1 MPAAVGVRPLGYHG
15 ASGLSTKEGHVHG
28 ASQKYDD
35 LRRRLEN
42 LGSVLVAYSGGVDS
56 TFLAFAAHACLG
68 ERTLAV
74 LGVSAT
80 VPTSELEDA
89 RATAEVLGLRL
100 HEVATHELA
109 DPRFQANPHDRC
121 YYCKS
126 ELFSVLGETASAYG
140 MEWIADGTNA
150 DDLNDHRPG
159 RRAAAA
165 YGVLSPL
172 LDSGLGKEE
181 IRLLSRDLGLP
192 TWDKPAMACLS
203 SRIPY
208 GSQITPLMLE
218 RVASA
223 EAACRRLGLRQVR
236 VRAHGEV
243 ARVEV
248 DSSEMEQAF
257 ALRRELARGVKAA
270 GFLFVAQDLEGYR
283 SGSFDL
289 ARTGSSSQD
298 Q

>member
-1 MPAAVGVRPLGYHG
+1 M
-15 ASGLSTKEGHVHG
+15 HG

-35 LRRRLEN
+35 LRRLLES

-56 TFLAFAAHACLG
+56 TFLGFAAHACLG
-68 ERTLAV
+68 ERSLAV

-80 VPTSELEDA
+80 VPTSEMEDA

-100 HEVATHELA
+100 REVDTHELT

-126 ELFSVLGETASAYG
+126 ELFRVLGETASAYG
-140 MEWIADGTNA
+140 MEWVADGTNA
-150 DDLNDHRPG
+150 DDLNDYRPG

-172 LDSGLGKEE
+172 LDCGLRKDE

-208 GSQITPLMLE
+208 GSRITQLMLE

-270 GFLFVAQDLEGYR
+270 GFVYVAQDLEGYR
-283 SGSFDL
+283 SGSFDRL
-289 ARTGSSSQD
+289 FDGSTG
-298 Q
+298 

>member
-1 MPAAVGVRPLGYHG
+1 LY
-15 ASGLSTKEGHVHG
+15 S

-35 LRRRLEN
+35 LRRRLEG

-56 TFLAFAAHACLG
+56 TFLAFAARACLG
-68 ERTLAV
+68 ERSMAV
-74 LGVSAT
+74 LGVSHT
-80 VPTSELEDA
+80 VPKSELEDA

-100 HEVATHELA
+100 LEVDTHELA
-109 DPRFQANPHDRC
+109 DPHFQANPHDRC

-126 ELFSVLGETASAYG
+126 ELFSVLSETASAYG

-159 RRAAAA
+159 RRAAEAF
-165 YGVLSPL
+165 GVLSPL
-172 LDSGLGKEE
+172 LDSGLCKED

-208 GSQITPLMLE
+208 GSTITRLMLE

-223 EAACRRLGLRQVR
+223 EAACRSLGLRQVR

-248 DSSEMEQAF
+248 DPSEMERAF
-257 ALRRELARGVKAA
+257 ALRKELALGVKAA

-283 SGSFDL
+283 SGSFDH
-289 ARTGSSSQD
+289 APIGSRSEVE
-298 Q
+298 